1 MAVRGIPRSEK
12 TYETGRNRMS
22 RDGWLSRLVVER
34 NGLNAICVIDRN
46 CESYRVFM
54 PVSVISIIF
63 PNALVAV
70 DF

>member
-54 PVSVISIIF
+54 HVISIIF